1 METLTLAAPEVIPA
15 ITTTEYRVARIMLD
29 PEQAE
34 ISIHYRGT
42 NGERRELRYSG
53 DDATTKMRAL
63 NKANLSLK
71 SLNTRL
77 LELLAT
83 DGQRAGTVTG
93 TPD

>member
-1 METLTLAAPEVIPA
+1 MEALTLSTPEVVPA
-15 ITTTEYRVARIMLD
+15 ITTTEYRVSRIMLD
-29 PEQAE
+29 PDGAE

-53 DDATTKMRAL
+53 ADATTKMRAL

-83 DGQRAGTVTG
+83 DGKRAGSVTG
-93 TPD
+93 DPD